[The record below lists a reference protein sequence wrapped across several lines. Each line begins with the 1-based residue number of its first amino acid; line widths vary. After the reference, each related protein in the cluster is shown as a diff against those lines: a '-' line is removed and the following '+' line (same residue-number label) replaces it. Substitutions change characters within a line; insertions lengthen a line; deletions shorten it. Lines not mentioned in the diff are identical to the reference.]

1 MSDIARRLEVLKS
14 YYADELKQS
23 NPSKGYLD
31 DLQESIA
38 YCEGLLQ
45 KGYTMIHNPW
55 PATIEEEKLQL
66 QNIVK

>member
-1 MSDIARRLEVLKS
+1 MGRSATLTIKGNQMSDIARRLEILKS

-31 DLQESIA
+31 DLQGSIA

-45 KGYTMIHNPW
+45 KGYTIIQSPE
-55 PATIEEEKLQL
+55 I
-66 QNIVK
+66 